1 MKNIW
6 RIGMKKHRASMSFLA
21 RKREKARLKK
31 LRRLELRKQR
41 NLEIQKKREDY
52 YGDIE

>member
-1 MKNIW
+1 
-6 RIGMKKHRASMSFLA
+6 MKKHRASQSFLA

-31 LRRLELRKQR
+31 LKRLEHKRQYKLQM
-41 NLEIQKKREDY
+41 QKKRDDY

>member
-1 MKNIW
+1 
-6 RIGMKKHRASMSFLA
+6 MKKHRASMSFLA

-31 LRRLELRKQR
+31 LKKIKLRKEY
-41 NLEIQKKREDY
+41 LKQKEEY

>member
-1 MKNIW
+1 M
-6 RIGMKKHRASMSFLA
+6 RKHRASQTFLA

-31 LRRLELRKQR
+31 LRRLELKRQHKLQ
-41 NLEIQKKREDY
+41 IQKKRDDY

>member
-1 MKNIW
+1 MS
-6 RIGMKKHRASMSFLA
+6 KKHKTSQSFLA

-31 LRRLELRKQR
+31 LRRLEQKRQYKAQQ
-41 NLEIQKKREDY
+41 QKKRDDY